1 MGLYGNKIL
10 NINETVFYKGDGISI
25 HVNISDK
32 FNYGDQAYFKVYDN
46 ENYAKATKVARIQ
59 VKDAKYEIHSD
70 PGGKDSW
77 ELNSKDKK
85 NLITALKKKPNIG
98 RNNKDTVY
106 DAILDI
112 YNINDIDEMPDY
124 KKL

>member
-59 VKDAKYEIHSD
+59 VKDTTPNATDGAYSFTYF
-70 PGGKDSW
+70 
-77 ELNSKDKK
+77 
-85 NLITALKKKPNIG
+85 TAVC
-98 RNNKDTVY
+98 VY
-106 DAILDI
+106 TIVVSFLRSSSV
-112 YNINDIDEMPDY
+112 
-124 KKL
+124 